1 MEKDRDR
8 NVDAGPGEK
17 HSMRRDCTDIE
28 LDIRQEL
35 KKNKGT
41 IFFFCTLSMNGVSKF
56 GT

>member
-1 MEKDRDR
+1 MEKDRER

-17 HSMRRDCTDIE
+17 HSMRHDCTDIE

-41 IFFFCTLSMNGVSKF
+41 KF
-56 GT
+56 SFAHLT

>member
-1 MEKDRDR
+1 MEKDRER

-28 LDIRQEL
+28 LDRKKEL

-41 IFFFCTLSMNGVSKF
+41 KF
-56 GT
+56 SSAH

>member
-1 MEKDRDR
+1 MEKDRER

-17 HSMRRDCTDIE
+17 HSMRHDCTDIE

-41 IFFFCTLSMNGVSKF
+41 KF
-56 GT
+56 SSAHSA

>member
-1 MEKDRDR
+1 MEKYIER

-41 IFFFCTLSMNGVSKF
+41 KF
-56 GT
+56 SFAHKA